1 MNTFVPTALAAAL
14 CSAVFAASAAVP
26 VITDGGSRG
35 AALIHADPAMQ
46 ALLAEATSEEAQKWR
61 FNTLLELAR
70 IASPSRFE
78 MRRQAEIT
86 RRLVEE
92 WGFAPEDVLTRPDG
106 FLKGAG
112 VQTVDGKPVYNV
124 CVRIPGTYGAR
135 PDAVSYKGQL
145 PKVVLEGH
153 IDTVNPAVLPPAET
167 PYEAVK
173 LQKVNEPIVKTRD
186 ELKALPLEVHFDK
199 NGKVIE
205 DEIWQK
211 AYKRYQNIEDA
222 RKKDGYRIYV
232 PGYNDAMINTVAVM
246 QVAKQFPNV
255 YFEHA
260 TGYKTSKNVKNYT
273 ARFYEGRY
281 LAGMLA
287 AATTK
292 TNILGYVAALPIPE
306 VFQGINA
313 YTLGARAV
321 NPNIEVRVVW
331 TSSWYDPG
339 KEADATKALIGMKA
353 DVITHHT
360 NSTAVASTCEEAKV
374 PVISYNSAMHKA
386 APTMLLGGVVHRWE
400 EYYTN
405 EIQKVL
411 DGKWDNTP
419 VWGGANVH
427 MIELADMTPKAPENV
442 ASRIK
447 ATYAKLEKGE
457 FHPFTGPVVSNEG
470 KVMIPEGKVATDEE
484 LQQMMYFVEGVASKV
499 PTAK

>member
-1 MNTFVPTALAAAL
+1 M
-14 CSAVFAASAAVP
+14 
-26 VITDGGSRG
+26 
-35 AALIHADPAMQ
+35 
-46 ALLAEATSEEAQKWR
+46 
-61 FNTLLELAR
+61 
-70 IASPSRFE
+70 
-78 MRRQAEIT
+78 
-86 RRLVEE
+86 
-92 WGFAPEDVLTRPDG
+92 
-106 FLKGAG
+106 
-112 VQTVDGKPVYNV
+112 
-124 CVRIPGTYGAR
+124 
-135 PDAVSYKGQL
+135 
-145 PKVVLEGH
+145 
-153 IDTVNPAVLPPAET
+153 
-167 PYEAVK
+167 
-173 LQKVNEPIVKTRD
+173 
-186 ELKALPLEVHFDK
+186 
-199 NGKVIE
+199 
-205 DEIWQK
+205 
-211 AYKRYQNIEDA
+211 
-222 RKKDGYRIYV
+222 
-232 PGYNDAMINTVAVM
+232 
-246 QVAKQFPNV
+246 
-255 YFEHA
+255 
-260 TGYKTSKNVKNYT
+260 
-273 ARFYEGRY
+273 
-281 LAGMLA
+281 
-287 AATTK
+287 
-292 TNILGYVAALPIPE
+292 
-306 VFQGINA
+306 FQGINA

-331 TSSWYDPG
+331 TSAWYDPG

>member
-1 MNTFVPTALAAAL
+1 MQKRTAFKLCLAGATAVALNAAPV
-14 CSAVFAASAAVP
+14 AVFAKDEPLKVAFVYVSPANEEGWSSQHDIARKFVEEKFGDKIKVTWIENIP
-26 VITDGGSRG
+26 ENADAQRVIRD
-35 AALIHADPAMQ
+35 
-46 ALLAEATSEEAQKWR
+46 LAQQGNKIIFATS
-61 FNTLLELAR
+61 F
-70 IASPSRFE
+70 
-78 MRRQAEIT
+78 
-86 RRLVEE
+86 
-92 WGFAPEDVLTRPDG
+92 
-106 FLKGAG
+106 
-112 VQTVDGKPVYNV
+112 
-124 CVRIPGTYGAR
+124 
-135 PDAVSYKGQL
+135 
-145 PKVVLEGH
+145 
-153 IDTVNPAVLPPAET
+153 
-167 PYEAVK
+167 
-173 LQKVNEPIVKTRD
+173 
-186 ELKALPLEVHFDK
+186 
-199 NGKVIE
+199 
-205 DEIWQK
+205 
-211 AYKRYQNIEDA
+211 
-222 RKKDGYRIYV
+222 GYM
-232 PGYNDAMINTVAVM
+232 NSVM
-246 QVAKQFPNV
+246 KVAKQFPNV

-287 AATTK
+287 AAT
-292 TNILGYVAALPIPE
+292 
-306 VFQGINA
+306 
-313 YTLGARAV
+313 
-321 NPNIEVRVVW
+321 
-331 TSSWYDPG
+331 
-339 KEADATKALIGMKA
+339 LIGMKA

-447 ATYAKLEKGE
+447 STYAKLEKGE